1 MMTMRLWRKW
11 LSWAPSKRQVRVRVP
26 AVAPFLFHAEA
37 GLFVSLGAAV
47 ALMLGRQGVAG
58 SNPVN
63 VGPGRPAAAA
73 PGDGA
78 SAARRRSESQGATSG
93 VGGPTPRR
101 ATEGPR
107 GCIVPLWDGDSAF
120 GRSEGARG
128 ARTRGGRPLCL
139 RVGRP
144 SGGGPRAICTATMET
159 PGCQLPRGT
168 ALLPQGMALRVIAPL
183 DC

>member
-1 MMTMRLWRKW
+1 MIGRT
-11 LSWAPSKRQVRVRVP
+11 SATQIVI
-26 AVAPFLFHAEA
+26 
-37 GLFVSLGAAV
+37 SLG
-47 ALMLGRQGVAG
+47 LTFCNRRPGV
-58 SNPVN
+58 S
-63 VGPGRPAAAA
+63 
-73 PGDGA
+73 
-78 SAARRRSESQGATSG
+78 
-93 VGGPTPRR
+93 
-101 ATEGPR
+101 TEGPR
-107 GCIVPLWDGDSAF
+107 GCIVPLWDGDPAS

-168 ALLPQGMALRVIAPL
+168 ALLPQGVALRVIAPL